1 MLVSNYSVAIF
12 LWLVHPMKHVPSRG
26 WRKAEN
32 NFVPAG
38 LRTVMALALPA
49 GGRGGVI
56 VARAFSPTVRSALR
70 RPPKVLWGVT
80 PSRLGSRQGK
90 ITIYVEYMVPTV
102 SGFLSGVFMV
112 FRQD

>member
-1 MLVSNYSVAIF
+1 
-12 LWLVHPMKHVPSRG
+12 
-26 WRKAEN
+26 
-32 NFVPAG
+32 VPAG
-38 LRTVMALALPA
+38 LRTVVALALPA
-49 GGRGGVI
+49 GGRGGVT

-80 PSRLGSRQGK
+80 PSRDRRAGL
-90 ITIYVEYMVPTV
+90 YMVPTV